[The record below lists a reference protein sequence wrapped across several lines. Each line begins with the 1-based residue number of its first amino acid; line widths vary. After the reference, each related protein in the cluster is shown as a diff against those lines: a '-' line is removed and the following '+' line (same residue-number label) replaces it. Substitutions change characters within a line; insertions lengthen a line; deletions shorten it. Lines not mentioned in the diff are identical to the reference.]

1 MEPPVD
7 TRTLTA
13 GEAADMGVLADAT
26 LPGEVKEGVLAAAL
40 KGSLLFEA
48 GVVTAE

>member
-13 GEAADMGVLADAT
+13 GEAADMGVLADVT
-26 LPGEVKEGVLAAAL
+26 LTGETKEGVRAATL
-40 KGSLLFEA
+40 EGSLLLEA
-48 GVVTAE
+48 GVVASD